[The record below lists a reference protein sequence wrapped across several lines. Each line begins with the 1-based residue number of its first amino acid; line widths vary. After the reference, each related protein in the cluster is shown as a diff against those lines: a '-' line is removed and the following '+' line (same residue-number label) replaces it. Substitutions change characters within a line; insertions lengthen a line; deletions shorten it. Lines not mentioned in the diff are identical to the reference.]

1 MNDPKMVD
9 AISRSNAI
17 SRSAAL
23 AMMDEYIDMARD
35 DEMHHAMCVVAEGL
49 VELPALDVAPV
60 VHARW
65 KFVRDKDCPWITNA
79 VCGAC
84 KTKNLS
90 RSELSSTHLQN
101 RYSESHKYCF
111 VCGARMDGEEE

>member
-1 MNDPKMVD
+1 MMD

-23 AMMDEYIDMARD
+23 SMMNEYIDMAQD

-49 VELPALDVAPV
+49 AELPALDVAPV

-65 KFVRDKDCPWITNA
+65 QDHHCSNCRARCVTAKTLQDFVFNVETP
-79 VCGAC
+79 
-84 KTKNLS
+84 
-90 RSELSSTHLQN
+90 
-101 RYSESHKYCF
+101 YCYN
-111 VCGARMDGEEE
+111 CGARMDGEAE

>member
-1 MNDPKMVD
+1 MND

-23 AMMDEYIDMARD
+23 SMMNGYIDMAQD

-49 VELPALDVAPV
+49 AELPALDVAPV

-65 KFVRDKDCPWITNA
+65 RWKNGHYECTA
-79 VCGAC
+79 CGG
-84 KTKNLS
+84 
-90 RSELSSTHLQN
+90 N
-101 RYSESHKYCF
+101 RFHDLALGCDASYCAR
-111 VCGARMDGEEE
+111 CGARMDGEVDV